1 VRKRISLR
9 WRLILL
15 SGSLAFGTAL
25 VLITLLHLRAQ
36 RQLLQQL
43 EKTLETKCDE
53 VITVLKRADPYLTLE
68 DFLVIE
74 TNYRFSPYTYFY
86 EIRDAQGRLLVRSQN
101 LGGVELPIPEAWQ
114 RGDFGSPIHFQT
126 EPHPI
131 SPGGDR
137 IRLRSERLELAMPGR
152 EPATY
157 VIQTAVA
164 LGPYESAVRRTL
176 RDAVLVAAGSLAAVF
191 VLLWFVTTRSLRPVS
206 AMTRKASQITATNLR
221 ERLPRAGTADELD
234 ELARVLNDMLDRLG
248 ASMRQMEQFSS
259 DAAHQL
265 RTPLTRIRGELDLIL
280 RSDLSDPPRSQLE
293 RIQEELER
301 LSRVCGRLLLLARLD
316 QQAGN
321 ASLFDERVDLEQ
333 VVCELIE
340 QMAPLAQDR
349 GVELRRG
356 ATSTVRVRG
365 SRPLIVEALL
375 NLLDNAIRATPVGGS
390 VAVSLDANGD
400 GVRLSVEDSG
410 PGVPPEER
418 QRIFQRFYRIPRTS
432 AGAADDGSGLG
443 LAIVWGI
450 AQAHGGHVELV
461 EAPRG
466 GSVFRV
472 VLPPSH
478 LTEATT
484 VSPRPPAT
492 RGQPPTLTES

>member
-1 VRKRISLR
+1 MKISLR
-9 WRLILL
+9 WKLILFSACL
-15 SGSLAFGTAL
+15 ALGTELVASG
-25 VLITLLHLRAQ
+25 LLYLRFQ
-36 RQLLQQL
+36 RQLHRQIEKSL
-43 EKTLETKCDE
+43 ERRRDE
-53 VITVLKRADPYLTLE
+53 VVTVLKRADSHPTLE
-68 DFLVIE
+68 EFLLVQ
-74 TNYRFSPYTYFY
+74 TSPPSAADTYFY
-86 EIRDAQGRLLVRSQN
+86 EIRDGQGRSLARSQN
-101 LGGVELPIPEAWQ
+101 LGNVELPIPEAWT
-114 RGDFGSPIHFQT
+114 RGDLGSTIRLAT
-126 EPHPI
+126 VPHPI
-131 SPGGDR
+131 SPGGQR
-137 IRLRSERLELAMPGR
+137 ILVRSERLEVATAGR
-152 EPATY
+152 EPATF
-157 VIQTAVA
+157 VIQTAMS
-164 LGPYESAVRRTL
+164 LGEYYPTRRIL
-176 RDAVLVAAGSLAAVF
+176 RDAVLVSACSLAAVF
-191 VLLWFVTTRSLRPVS
+191 FLLWFVTTRSLRPVS
-206 AMTRKASQITATNLR
+206 AMTRKASQITAANLR
-221 ERLPRAGTADELD
+221 ERLPRARTADELD

-248 ASMRQMEQFSS
+248 ASMRQMVQFSS

-280 RSDLSDPPRSQLE
+280 RSGVSDPPRSQLE

-321 ASLFDERVDLEQ
+321 ASLFDEGLDLEE
-333 VVCELIE
+333 VVRELLE
-340 QMAPLAQDR
+340 QMAPVAQDR

-375 NLLDNAIRATPVGGS
+375 NLLDNAIRATPVGGF
-390 VAVSLDANGD
+390 VAVSLEANGD

-443 LAIVWGI
+443 LAIVQGI
-450 AQAHGGHVELV
+450 AQAHGGHVEIV

-472 VLPPSH
+472 VFPPLPPH
-478 LTEATT
+478 
-484 VSPRPPAT
+484 
-492 RGQPPTLTES
+492 